1 MSTKA
6 TEIAT
11 RGFELADSGKLFEAV
26 ALYRQALSLADS
38 KSDDLQQMHSEFASV
53 LSRQGDFEAALEQ
66 RRMALDSALNE
77 GGGPDSLT
85 VAISRYFLGELLI
98 EMSRPEEALAAIQP
112 SLSPCPVESVLRMVE
127 ALAHDR
133 LGHASDA
140 RAAAR
145 RAMECTQNE
154 EQRARLEARL
164 REILT

>member
-11 RGFELADSGKLFEAV
+11 QGFELADSGKLAEAV
-26 ALYRQALSLADS
+26 AHYRQALRLADAQ
-38 KSDDLQQMHSEFASV
+38 SDDLQQMHSEFASV
-53 LSRQGDFEAALEQ
+53 LSRLGDFDAALEQ
-66 RRMALDSALNE
+66 RRLALESALNE

-98 EMSRPEEALAAIQP
+98 EMSRPEEALAAIEP
-112 SLSPCPVESVLRMVE
+112 SLSPCPVEPVLRMVE
-127 ALAHDR
+127 AFAYDG
-133 LGHASDA
+133 LGRASDA

-145 RAMECTQNE
+145 CAIECAQNE

-164 REILT
+164 CKILN